1 MSHRYELVGP
11 VLRFHQLGLPV
22 PQGAIRHLGAGRPS
36 VHANAATLKPWRAQI
51 QSAAEETLKVTDT
64 SPWFPPGSF
73 PLAGNPIGL
82 GVYFTM
88 RKPVS
93 APKTR
98 ITYPISRPDVD
109 KLVRAVLDALAAAG
123 VYRDDSQVVWLET
136 KKMFPGEDIHALH
149 VPGVAVEVYDIRSRR
164 ATMEPEQGDPPPG

>member
-1 MSHRYELVGP
+1 MTTRYELVGP

-36 VHANAATLKPWRAQI
+36 VHANADKLKPWRAQI
-51 QSAAEETLKVTDT
+51 QDTAEAAMEAIDD
-64 SPWFPPGSF
+64 WCC
-73 PLAGNPIGL
+73 GL
-82 GVYFTM
+82 SGPVGMGVYFTM

-93 APKTR
+93 APKKKT
-98 ITYPISRPDVD
+98 TYPISRPDVD

-136 KKMFPGEDIHALH
+136 KKVFPGEDIHALH
-149 VPGVAVEVYDIRSRR
+149 VPGVTVEVYDV
-164 ATMEPEQGDPPPG
+164 TTVELP